1 MIEVYEEMAQ
11 QMDAENYT
19 EYLRLICEL
28 EDKKD
33 RRIDLQVEAI
43 RHLGDSIKE
52 LASQVATTKPPTVIN
67 LLITDSS
74 DPKVKDFIDKISML
88 KEQGKL

>member
-11 QMDAENYT
+11 RMDAENYT
-19 EYLRLICEL
+19 EYLKLICEL

-33 RRIDLQVEAI
+33 RRIYLQVEAI

-52 LASQVATTKPPTVIN
+52 LASRVATTKPPTVIN

>member
-11 QMDAENYT
+11 RMDAENYT